1 MSAYYIENIPNP
13 IITQAH
19 SVPSSALIKKNR
31 NSLDENKCR
40 MILEIVTDCLSDSKT
55 KVERWH

>member
-1 MSAYYIENIPNP
+1 MSAYYNENIPNP

-19 SVPSSALIKKNR
+19 SVPRSALIKKNR

-40 MILEIVTDCLSDSKT
+40 MILEIVDCLSDSKT
-55 KVERWH
+55 KVER